1 MFAVF
6 SESAVRRAAANRP
19 LGFDHDTMSTLI
31 PNALDR
37 MPEVAARLR
46 GKPPAVFLDFDGTLT
61 PIVERPEQAQIDPA
75 VRQLL
80 ERLQGHC
87 PVAVVSGRDLP
98 DVRARIGLELH
109 YAGSHGFDIAG
120 PGGLAHTHPQVASIE
135 PALEAAERELR
146 AALARIPGAL
156 IERKR
161 FSIAVHYR
169 MVRPAEVA
177 AVERAVNSVRGR
189 HTGLRRERG
198 KKVIEL
204 LPDLRWNKG
213 EAVLWL
219 LRALKLESDLV
230 LPIYI
235 GDDLTDEHAFR
246 ALATRGLG
254 IVVGDKPRPT
264 LARYRLR
271 DSLEVRAFLATLAGL
286 LGQAQRVGSRLAQ
299 G

>member
-1 MFAVF
+1 
-6 SESAVRRAAANRP
+6 
-19 LGFDHDTMSTLI
+19 MSTLI

-37 MPEVAARLR
+37 MPEVVARLR
-46 GKPPAVFLDFDGTLT
+46 ARRPAVFLDFDGTLT

-80 ERLQGHC
+80 ERLSGYC

-120 PGGLAHTHPQVASIE
+120 PGGLAHTHPQAASIE

-146 AALARIPGAL
+146 TALAQIHGAL

-169 MVRPAEVA
+169 LVRSAEVP

-189 HTGLRRERG
+189 HPGLRRERG
-198 KKVIEL
+198 RKVIEL
-204 LPDLRWNKG
+204 LPDLHWDKG

-254 IVVGDKPRPT
+254 IVVGDRPRPT

-271 DSLEVRAFLATLAGL
+271 DTLEVRAFLATLAGL
-286 LGQAQRVGSRLAQ
+286 LGQAQRGGPRLAN

>member
-1 MFAVF
+1 
-6 SESAVRRAAANRP
+6 
-19 LGFDHDTMSTLI
+19 MSTLI

-37 MPEVAARLR
+37 MPEIAARLR
-46 GKPPAVFLDFDGTLT
+46 AKRAAVFLDFDGTLT
-61 PIVERPEQAQIDPA
+61 PIVERPEQAEVDPA

-87 PVAVVSGRDLP
+87 PVAVVSGRDLS
-98 DVRARIGLELH
+98 DVRARIGLDLH

-146 AALARIPGAL
+146 GALAEIQGAL

-161 FSIAVHYR
+161 FSIATHYR
-169 MVRPAEVA
+169 LVRAAEVA
-177 AVERAVNSVRGR
+177 AVERAVNGVRGR
-189 HTGLRRERG
+189 HPGLRRERG

-204 LPDLRWNKG
+204 LPDLHWDKG
-213 EAVLWL
+213 QAVLWL
-219 LRALKLESDLV
+219 LRALELDTDLV

-246 ALATRGLG
+246 ALVTRGLG
-254 IVVGDKPRPT
+254 IVVRDKPRPT

-271 DSLEVRAFLATLAGL
+271 DSMEVRAFLATLAGL
-286 LGQAQRVGSRLAQ
+286 LGQAQRSGPRLAH